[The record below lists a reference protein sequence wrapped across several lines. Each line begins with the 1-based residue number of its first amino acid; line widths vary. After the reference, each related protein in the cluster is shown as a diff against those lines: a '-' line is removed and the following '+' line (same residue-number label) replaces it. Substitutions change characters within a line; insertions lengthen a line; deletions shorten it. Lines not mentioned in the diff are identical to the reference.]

1 MINTKYLGYRE
12 GEDITQIPAGYL
24 AYPSKNVLCYK
35 GTVVSRGGIENDGTA
50 STENTGIHSEYVW
63 RSAPGGAKALRV
75 WGTTLQ
81 VKVGSLWITLFTGFT
96 TGTTRVRFAP
106 WVDTNGS
113 VIKSRLLM
121 VDGSDKI
128 YEWNGSIGTVASYAA
143 DTITV
148 SETGTLLTLGFD
160 PGDATAQAVRVV
172 RMSGGAVA
180 GIEAYNHDDTCA
192 DLALHLTTTP
202 SPVPAAGDYVM
213 SAVKTRTALLAGFDK
228 DDIYVYRNHVF
239 VSNLDGGRVYYS
251 HATTY
256 ADATGVLFT
265 IPGTKTAITA
275 DLLDLDG
282 KVTAMIG
289 RKNVLWISTTDDW
302 FKITKTETVNAYGYW
317 TNVEKFEQA
326 ERNGALP
333 YAVAIHKG
341 DIIFVGQNKY
351 VYRITSLEIVGTD
364 DMRLISD
371 NIEGLLLRLDETNVR
386 LYYHER
392 YIFIIYPQ
400 ESTLVMFD
408 IVEGEWQPP
417 QTIAMNCISVISGV
431 RYGHSS
437 ARNETFELFTGRN
450 DLGVNIEA
458 VIAPGYISGE
468 NPFRYQKFTLFGMH
482 ARATVTTDV
491 TLTHYWEESGAK
503 GSNEISFNVSDIKVY
518 EVSDDVTF
526 AAQALATRSLAGV
539 EDSGN
544 TSLKP
549 FFAFDKVPAAS
560 YFNYRPV
567 FTLTGAEMEFQLIGW
582 YIDNDT
588 SEMKIGSDLF
598 IPKT

>member
-1 MINTKYLGYRE
+1 MILQQYKGYID
-12 GEDITQIPAGYL
+12 GQDLVSIPPNYL

-35 GTVVSRGGIENDGTA
+35 GKVITRGGTVNDGTA
-50 STENTGIHSEYVW
+50 QTENTKIHSEYVW
-63 RSAPGGAKALRV
+63 RAAPGGAKALRV

-81 VKVGSLWITLFTGFT
+81 VKVGTLWITLFTGFT
-96 TGTTRVRFAP
+96 TGTTRVRFAS

-128 YEWNGSIGTVASYAA
+128 YEWNGSIGTVLSYAT

-148 SETGTLLTLGFD
+148 SGTATLLQLGFD
-160 PGDATAQAVRVV
+160 PGNATAQAVRVV
-172 RMSGGAVA
+172 RMTGGAVA
-180 GIEAYNHDDTCA
+180 GIEAYNHDDVCT

-202 SPVPAAGDYVM
+202 SPVPVAGDYVM
-213 SAVKTRTALLAGFDK
+213 SAVKTRTALLAGTDK
-228 DDIYVYRNHVF
+228 DDIYVYRNHVL

-275 DLLDLDG
+275 DLFDLDG
-282 KVTAMIG
+282 NVTAMIS

-302 FKITKTETVNAYGYW
+302 FKITKTEAVNAYGYW
-317 TNVEKFEQA
+317 TTIEKFEQS
-326 ERNGALP
+326 ERTGALP

-341 DIIFVGQNKY
+341 DIVFVGQNKY

-386 LYYHER
+386 IYYQER
-392 YIFIIYPQ
+392 YIFVLYPE
-400 ESTLVMFD
+400 ESTLVMLD
-408 IVEGEWQPP
+408 IVENEWQPP
-417 QTIAMNCISVISGV
+417 QTIPMSCMSVIAGV
-431 RYGHSS
+431 RYGHSNS
-437 ARNETFELFTGRN
+437 RNETFELFTGRN
-450 DLGVNIEA
+450 DLGTNIEA
-458 VIAPGYISGE
+458 IIAPGYVSGE
-468 NPFRYQKFTLFGMH
+468 NPFRYQKHTLFGMH
-482 ARATVTTDV
+482 ARATVTTLV
-491 TLTHYWEESGAK
+491 TLNHYWEESGAK
-503 GSNEISFNVSDIKVY
+503 ATNETQFSVADIKVY

-539 EDSGN
+539 EDSGDN
-544 TSLKP
+544 SLKP
-549 FFAFDKVPAAS
+549 FFAFDKQTSVS

-567 FTLTGAEMEFQLIGW
+567 LTLTGDEMEFQLISW
-582 YIDNDT
+582 YIDNEV
-588 SEMKIGSDLF
+588 SERKIGSDLF
-598 IPKT
+598 IPKA